1 MKKFKAFIALDATN
15 NRKNIE
21 VVKKL
26 HELVYGFK
34 VGYRSF
40 YNKDADKLIA
50 EIKRKKSKLFL
61 DLKLHDIPNTVSSAI
76 ESLKNVNPDFLT
88 LHISGGE
95 EMLKSALKNIKKFN
109 LKTKVL
115 GVTLLTSLDGKD
127 SKKIYGEKD
136 TDKLIKKLALIASN
150 AKIAGLICSG
160 QDLKPLKSFKK
171 LLKITPGV
179 KLLDRKD
186 DQKRVSFV
194 HDALNGGANFVVIG
208 RELIN
213 AKNPMKLLNEYNK
226 KYENKNLWTK

>member
-1 MKKFKAFIALDATN
+1 MKKFKAFIALDATSN
-15 NRKNIE
+15 KKNIE
-21 VVKKL
+21 VVKNL

-40 YNKDADKLIA
+40 YNKDADKLIN

-76 ESLKNVNPDFLT
+76 ESLKNINPDFLT

-150 AKIAGLICSG
+150 SKIAGLICSG
-160 QDLKPLKSFKK
+160 QDLKSLNSYKK
-171 LLKITPGV
+171 LLKVTPGV

-194 HDALNGGANFVVIG
+194 HDALNSGANFVVIG

-213 AKNPMKLLNEYNK
+213 AKDPMKLLNEYSKN
-226 KYENKNLWTK
+226 YENKNLWTK

>member
-1 MKKFKAFIALDATN
+1 MKKFKAFIALDASN
-15 NRKNIE
+15 NRKNIK

-26 HELVYGFK
+26 HKLVYGFK
-34 VGYRSF
+34 IGYRSF
-40 YNKDADKLIA
+40 YNKDVDMLIS
-50 EIKRKKSKLFL
+50 EIKRKKSRLFL

-76 ESLKNVNPDFLT
+76 ESLKNINPDFLT
-88 LHISGGE
+88 LHIAGGE
-95 EMLKSALKNIKKFN
+95 DMLKCALKNIKKFD

-127 SKKIYGEKD
+127 SKIIYGEKD
-136 TDKLIKKLALIASN
+136 TDKLIKKFALIADKT
-150 AKIAGLICSG
+150 KIAGLICSG
-160 QDLKPLKSFKK
+160 QDLKSLKNFKN

-179 KLLDRKD
+179 KLLYRKD

-194 HDALNGGANFVVIG
+194 HDALNNGANFVVIG

-213 AKNPMKLLNEYNK
+213 AKDPMKLLNEYDK

>member
-194 HDALNGGANFVVIG
+194 HDALNSGANFVVIG

>member
-1 MKKFKAFIALDATN
+1 MKKFKAFIALDAIN
-15 NRKNIE
+15 NKKNVE

-26 HELVYGFK
+26 HNLVYGFK

-50 EIKRKKSKLFL
+50 EIKRKKSRLFL

-76 ESLKNVNPDFLT
+76 ESLKNINPDFLT

-136 TDKLIKKLALIASN
+136 TDKLIKKLSLIASK

-160 QDLKPLKSFKK
+160 QDLKSLKGFKK

-194 HDALNGGANFVVIG
+194 HDALNDGANFVVIG

-213 AKNPMKLLNEYNK
+213 AKDPMKLLNEYSE
-226 KYENKNLWTK
+226 KYENKNLWAK

>member
-26 HELVYGFK
+26 HKLVYGFK

-76 ESLKNVNPDFLT
+76 ESLKDINPDFLT

-95 EMLKSALKNIKKFN
+95 EMLKIALKNIKKFN
-109 LKTKVL
+109 LKTRVL

-160 QDLKPLKSFKK
+160 QDLKSLKSFKK

-194 HDALNGGANFVVIG
+194 HDALNNGANFVVIG

-213 AKNPMKLLNEYNK
+213 AKDPMKLIIEYNK
-226 KYENKNLWTK
+226 KHENKNLWTK

>member
-15 NRKNIE
+15 NMENIK

-26 HELVYGFK
+26 YKLVYGFK

-40 YNKDADKLIA
+40 YNKDANKLIA
-50 EIKRKKSKLFL
+50 EIKRKKSSLFL

-76 ESLKNVNPDFLT
+76 ESLKNINPEFLT

-95 EMLKSALKNIKKFN
+95 EMLKIALKNIKKFN

-136 TDKLIKKLALIASN
+136 TDKLIKRLALIASK

-160 QDLKPLKSFKK
+160 HDLKSLKSYKK
-171 LLKITPGV
+171 LLKVTPGV

-194 HDALNGGANFVVIG
+194 HDALNNGANFVVIG

-213 AKNPMKLLNEYNK
+213 TKDPVKLLNEYNK

>member
-15 NRKNIE
+15 NKKNIE

-26 HELVYGFK
+26 CKLVYGFK

-50 EIKRKKSKLFL
+50 EIKRKKSRLFL

-76 ESLKNVNPDFLT
+76 ESLKNINPDFLT

-95 EMLKSALKNIKKFN
+95 AMLKSALKNVKKFN
-109 LKTKVL
+109 LRTKVL

-136 TDKLIKKLALIASN
+136 TDKLIKKLALIASK

-160 QDLKPLKSFKK
+160 QDLKSLKSFKK
-171 LLKITPGV
+171 LLKVTPGV

-194 HDALNGGANFVVIG
+194 HDALNNGANFVVIG

-213 AKNPMKLLNEYNK
+213 AKDPMKLLNEYNK

>member
-194 HDALNGGANFVVIG
+194 HDALDNGANFVVIG

>member
-15 NRKNIE
+15 NKKNIE

-26 HELVYGFK
+26 YKLVYGFK

-50 EIKRKKSKLFL
+50 EIKRKKSRLFL

-76 ESLKNVNPDFLT
+76 ESLKNINPDFLT

-95 EMLKSALKNIKKFN
+95 EMLKSALKNIKKFS

-136 TDKLIKKLALIASN
+136 TDKLIKKLALIASK

-160 QDLKPLKSFKK
+160 QDLKSLKGFKK
-171 LLKITPGV
+171 LFKVTPGV

-194 HDALNGGANFVVIG
+194 HDALNDGANFVVIG

-213 AKNPMKLLNEYNK
+213 AKDPMKLLNEYSE
-226 KYENKNLWTK
+226 KYENKSLWAK

>member
-1 MKKFKAFIALDATN
+1 MKKFKAFIALDAYN
-15 NRKNIE
+15 NKKNIE

-26 HELVYGFK
+26 YKLVYGFK

-76 ESLKNVNPDFLT
+76 ESLKNINPDFLT

-95 EMLKSALKNIKKFN
+95 EMLKIALKNIKKFN

-136 TDKLIKKLALIASN
+136 TNKLIKKLALIASN

-160 QDLKPLKSFKK
+160 QDLKSLKSFKR

-179 KLLDRKD
+179 KLLNRKD

-194 HDALNGGANFVVIG
+194 HDALNNGANFVVIG

-213 AKNPMKLLNEYNK
+213 AKDPMKLINEYNK

>member
-1 MKKFKAFIALDATN
+1 MKKFKAFIALDAYN
-15 NRKNIE
+15 NKKNIE

-26 HELVYGFK
+26 YKLVYGVK

-40 YNKDADKLIA
+40 YNKDADNLIA

-61 DLKLHDIPNTVSSAI
+61 DLKLHDIPNTVSGAI
-76 ESLKNVNPDFLT
+76 ESLKNINPDFIT

-95 EMLKSALKNIKKFN
+95 EMLKVALKNIKKFN

-160 QDLKPLKSFKK
+160 QDLKSLKSFKK
-171 LLKITPGV
+171 LLKVTPGV

-194 HDALNGGANFVVIG
+194 HDAINNGANFVVIG

-213 AKNPMKLLNEYNK
+213 AKDPMKLINEYNK
-226 KYENKNLWTK
+226 KYENKNLWAK

>member
-1 MKKFKAFIALDATN
+1 MKKFKAFIALDAN
-15 NRKNIE
+15 NNKKNIE

-26 HELVYGFK
+26 YKLVYGFK

-40 YNKDADKLIA
+40 YNKDADNLIA

-76 ESLKNVNPDFLT
+76 ESLKNINPDFLT

-136 TDKLIKKLALIASN
+136 TDKLIRKLALVASK

-160 QDLKPLKSFKK
+160 QDLKSLKSYKK
-171 LLKITPGV
+171 LLKVTPGV
-179 KLLDRKD
+179 KMLDRKD

-194 HDALNGGANFVVIG
+194 HDALNNGADFVVIG

-213 AKNPMKLLNEYNK
+213 AKDPMKLIIEYNK
-226 KYENKNLWTK
+226 KHENKNLWTK

>member
-15 NRKNIE
+15 NKKNIE

-26 HELVYGFK
+26 NKLVYGFK

-61 DLKLHDIPNTVSSAI
+61 DLKLHDIPNTISSAI
-76 ESLKNVNPDFLT
+76 ESLKNINPDFLT

-95 EMLKSALKNIKKFN
+95 EMLKSALKKIKNFN
-109 LKTKVL
+109 LKTKIL
-115 GVTLLTSLDGKD
+115 GVTLLTSLDDKD

-136 TDKLIKKLALIASN
+136 TDKLIKKLALIASKV
-150 AKIAGLICSG
+150 KIAGLICSG
-160 QDLKPLKSFKK
+160 QDLKSLKSYKK

-179 KLLDRKD
+179 KLSDRKD

-194 HDALNGGANFVVIG
+194 HDALDNGANFVVIG

-213 AKNPMKLLNEYNK
+213 AKDPMKLLNEYNK

>member
-1 MKKFKAFIALDATN
+1 MKKFKAFIALDAN
-15 NRKNIE
+15 SNRKNIE

-26 HELVYGFK
+26 HKLVYGFK

-40 YNKDADKLIA
+40 YNKDADKLIN

-76 ESLKNVNPDFLT
+76 ESLKSINPDFIT

-95 EMLKSALKNIKKFN
+95 EMLKSALKNIKNYN

-136 TDKLIKKLALIASN
+136 TNKLIKKLALIAS
-150 AKIAGLICSG
+150 K
-160 QDLKPLKSFKK
+160 
-171 LLKITPGV
+171 V
-179 KLLDRKD
+179 KLL
-186 DQKRVSFV
+186 V
-194 HDALNGGANFVVIG
+194 
-208 RELIN
+208 
-213 AKNPMKLLNEYNK
+213 
-226 KYENKNLWTK
+226 

>member
-1 MKKFKAFIALDATN
+1 MKKLKAFIALDSTN
-15 NRKNIE
+15 NRENIK
-21 VVKKL
+21 VVQKL
-26 HELVYGFK
+26 HKLVYGFK

-40 YNKDADKLIA
+40 YNKDVDKLIT
-50 EIKRKKSKLFL
+50 EIKRKKSSLFL

-76 ESLKNVNPDFLT
+76 ESLKNINPDFLT

-95 EMLKSALKNIKKFN
+95 EMLKSAIKNIKKLN

-127 SKKIYGEKD
+127 SNKIYGEKN
-136 TDKLIKKLALIASN
+136 TDILIKKLAFIARN

-160 QDLKPLKSFKK
+160 QDLRSLKNFKK
-171 LLKITPGV
+171 LIKITPGV

-194 HDALNGGANFVVIG
+194 HDALDSGADFVVIG

-213 AKNPMKLLNEYNK
+213 AKDPIKILNEYNK
-226 KYENKNLWTK
+226 KYENKNLWAK

>member
-1 MKKFKAFIALDATN
+1 MKKFKAFIALDAN
-15 NRKNIE
+15 NNKKNIE

-26 HELVYGFK
+26 NKFVYGFK

-76 ESLKNVNPDFLT
+76 ESLKNINPDFIT

-95 EMLKSALKNIKKFN
+95 EMLKVALKNIKKFN

-115 GVTLLTSLDGKD
+115 GVTLLTSLDDKD

-136 TDKLIKKLALIASN
+136 TNKLIKKLALIASN

-160 QDLKPLKSFKK
+160 QDLKSLKSFKR
-171 LLKITPGV
+171 LLKVTPGV

-194 HDALNGGANFVVIG
+194 HDALNSGANFVVIG

-213 AKNPMKLLNEYNK
+213 TKDPMKLINEYNK
-226 KYENKNLWTK
+226 KHENKNLWTK

>member
-1 MKKFKAFIALDATN
+1 MKKIKAFIALDADN

-21 VVKKL
+21 VVNKL
-26 HELVYGFK
+26 HKLVYGFK

-40 YNKDADKLIA
+40 YNKDADKLIS

-76 ESLKNVNPDFLT
+76 ESLKNINPDFIT

-136 TDKLIKKLALIASN
+136 TNKLIKKLAYIASN

-160 QDLKPLKSFKK
+160 QDLKSLKSYKK
-171 LLKITPGV
+171 LLKVTPGV

-194 HDALNGGANFVVIG
+194 HEALNNGANFVVIG

-213 AKNPMKLLNEYNK
+213 AKDPMKLLNEYNK

>member
-1 MKKFKAFIALDATN
+1 MKKLKAFIALDASN
-15 NRKNIE
+15 NEKNIR
-21 VVKKL
+21 VVNQL
-26 HELVYGFK
+26 HKTVYGFK

-40 YNKDADKLIA
+40 YNKDANKLIS
-50 EIKRKKSKLFL
+50 EIKRRKSRLFL
-61 DLKLHDIPNTVSSAI
+61 DLKLHDIPNTVISAI
-76 ESLKNVNPDFLT
+76 DSLKKINPDFLT

-95 EMLKSALKNIKKFN
+95 EMLKAAVKNIKKLN
-109 LKTKVL
+109 MKTKIL

-127 SKKIYGEKD
+127 SQKIYGERD
-136 TDKLIKKLALIASN
+136 PNQLIKKLALIASN

-160 QDLKPLKSFKK
+160 QDLKSLENFPK

-179 KLLDRKD
+179 KLLDRQD

-194 HDALNGGANFVVIG
+194 HDALNEGAHFVVIG

-213 AKNPMKLLNEYNK
+213 AKDPIKLLNEYKK

>member
-26 HELVYGFK
+26 HKLVYGFK

-76 ESLKNVNPDFLT
+76 ESLKNINPDFLT

-136 TDKLIKKLALIASN
+136 TNKLIKKLALIASN

-160 QDLKPLKSFKK
+160 QDLKSLKSFKK
-171 LLKITPGV
+171 LLKVTPGV

-194 HDALNGGANFVVIG
+194 HDALNNGANFVVIG

-213 AKNPMKLLNEYNK
+213 AKDPMKLINEYNK

>member
-15 NRKNIE
+15 NKKNIE

-26 HELVYGFK
+26 CKLVYGFK

-50 EIKRKKSKLFL
+50 EIKRKKSRLFL

-76 ESLKNVNPDFLT
+76 ESLKNINPDFLT

-95 EMLKSALKNIKKFN
+95 EMLKSALKNVKKFN

-115 GVTLLTSLDGKD
+115 GVTLLTSLDAKD

-136 TDKLIKKLALIASN
+136 TDKLIKKLASIASK

-160 QDLKPLKSFKK
+160 QDLKSLKSFKK
-171 LLKITPGV
+171 LLKVTPGV

-194 HDALNGGANFVVIG
+194 HDALNNGADFVVIG

-213 AKNPMKLLNEYNK
+213 AKDPMKLLNEYNK

>member
-1 MKKFKAFIALDATN
+1 MKKFKAFIALDAN
-15 NRKNIE
+15 NNKRNIE

-26 HELVYGFK
+26 NKFVYGFK

-50 EIKRKKSKLFL
+50 EIKGKKSKLFL

-76 ESLKNVNPDFLT
+76 ESLKNINPDFIT

-95 EMLKSALKNIKKFN
+95 EMLKVALKNIKKFN

-127 SKKIYGEKD
+127 SKKIYGTKD

-160 QDLKPLKSFKK
+160 QDLKSLKSFKK
-171 LLKITPGV
+171 LLKVTPGV

-194 HDALNGGANFVVIG
+194 HDALNNGANFVVIG

-213 AKNPMKLLNEYNK
+213 ARDPMKLLNEYNK
-226 KYENKNLWTK
+226 QYENKNLWTK

>member
-1 MKKFKAFIALDATN
+1 MKKFKAFIALDAYN
-15 NRKNIE
+15 NNKNIE

-26 HELVYGFK
+26 YKLVYGFK

-50 EIKRKKSKLFL
+50 EIKRKKSRLFL
-61 DLKLHDIPNTVSSAI
+61 DLKLHDIPNTVGSAI
-76 ESLKNVNPDFLT
+76 ESLKNINPDFLT

-136 TDKLIKKLALIASN
+136 TDKCIKKLALIASK

-179 KLLDRKD
+179 KLLNRKD

-194 HDALNGGANFVVIG
+194 HDALNSGANFVVIG
-208 RELIN
+208 REIIN
-213 AKNPMKLLNEYNK
+213 SRDPMKLLNEYSK

>member
-1 MKKFKAFIALDATN
+1 MKKFKAFIALDAN
-15 NRKNIE
+15 NNKKNIE

-26 HELVYGFK
+26 HKLVYGFK

-40 YNKDADKLIA
+40 YNKDVDKLIA
-50 EIKRKKSKLFL
+50 EIKRKKSRLFL

-76 ESLKNVNPDFLT
+76 ESLKNINPDFLT

-115 GVTLLTSLDGKD
+115 GVTLLTSLDDKD

-136 TDKLIKKLALIASN
+136 TKKLIKKLALIASK

-160 QDLKPLKSFKK
+160 QDLKSLKSYKK

-194 HDALNGGANFVVIG
+194 HDALNSGANFVVIG

-213 AKNPMKLLNEYNK
+213 AKDPMKLINEYNK